1 MQNNT
6 LQVLNALQKTIAAHQ
21 MSAPGETVLV
31 GVSGGADS
39 VCLLHALKT
48 LQKELEIHLA
58 AAHLNHGIRGEE
70 ADRDAAFVKNLCE
83 TWQIPYYERKE
94 DIPALAKAMEVSEET
109 AGRLARYQFFQEL
122 CREKGFDRIAT
133 AHNRDDQAETVLMR
147 VIRGTGMEGLSGIR
161 YVRQDGVIRPLL
173 DVERTQIEGY
183 CQENN
188 LTYCTD
194 STNQEDTYTRNR
206 IRHRL
211 LPLLKAE
218 FNPNITGALAALA
231 QNMAEDGD
239 FLKGYA
245 NRLYRRINNPA
256 PSHKPILLDME
267 TLELV
272 QESIRSRLILLATQD
287 AMGKDYRLERCHM
300 EAVFGLLGKET
311 GTAVTLPKGLCAVV
325 RYGWIAFET
334 PEEQAR
340 LAGTDFADGLHY
352 EVELGR
358 AYDVGDHSV
367 TLELKE
373 LPVNLQENQMLL
385 DYDKVKELPLEIR
398 TRRRG
403 DRIAV
408 FKDGRE
414 RKLKDFLIDAKIP
427 LRERGSIPLL
437 CSGSKVI
444 AVIGHRIAE
453 PYKANKET
461 KRGLVIHNG

>member
-6 LQVLNALQKTIAAHQ
+6 LQVLNALRKTIAAHQ

-39 VCLLHALKT
+39 VCLLHALKA

-70 ADRDAAFVKNLCE
+70 ADRDAAFVKNLCDN
-83 TWQIPYYERKE
+83 WQIPYYEKKE

-122 CREKGFDRIAT
+122 CREKSFDRIAT

-218 FNPNITGALAALA
+218 FNPNISGALAALA

-245 NRLYRRINNPA
+245 HRLYRQMNNPA
-256 PSHKPILLDME
+256 PSHKPVLLDME
-267 TLELV
+267 SLELV
-272 QESIRSRLILLATQD
+272 QESIRSRLILLAAQD

-334 PEEQAR
+334 PEEQAQ
-340 LAGTDFADGLHY
+340 LAGADFADGLHY

-358 AYDVGDHSV
+358 AHDVGDHSV

-373 LPVNLQENQMLL
+373 LPVSLAENQMLV
-385 DYDKVKELPLEIR
+385 DYDKIKEMPLEIR

-437 CSGSKVI
+437 CSGSKII